1 VALMAEPAE
10 LSALATALISGD
22 RRALARAITLVES
35 ERDADAAEA
44 DSLLDAVL
52 PRTGNALRLGV
63 TGPPGAGKS
72 TLIDALGRELLV
84 RGERVAVLAIDPSS
98 RVSGGSVLGDKTRM
112 ARLSADAR
120 SFIRPTPARGAAG
133 GVARHT
139 REAQL
144 LCEAAGYTVVIVE
157 TVGVGQGE
165 LAASNLSDCLL
176 LVLHPGA
183 GDELQGMKRG
193 ILELADVIAL
203 NKADSERERAEAAAA
218 ELTRALALFARHG
231 TFADPVVVVTSALSG
246 LGVPEL
252 CSALAT
258 RVSAE
263 RESGVLARRRRDS
276 LRSWLHEELEALLR
290 ERLRR
295 ANLASEL
302 TELEEAVESSRLT
315 PRRAARRFLELTRL
329 DARGA

>member
-1 VALMAEPAE
+1 MADEGPV
-10 LSALATALISGD
+10 SALATAVFAGE

-44 DSLLDAVL
+44 DALLDAIL
-52 PRTGNALRLGV
+52 PRTGHSLRLGV

-72 TLIDALGRELLV
+72 TLIDALGRQLIE
-84 RGERVAVLAIDPSS
+84 RGERVAVLTVDPSS

-120 SFIRPTPARGAAG
+120 SFIRPTPSRGVSG

-139 REAQL
+139 REALL

-165 LAASNLSDCLL
+165 VAASNLADCLL

-203 NKADSERERAEAAAA
+203 NKADAQREPAETTAA
-218 ELTRALALFARHG
+218 ELRRALSLFARHG
-231 TFADPVVVVTSALSG
+231 AAAEPVVVVTSALSE

-252 CSALAT
+252 CSALMT
-258 RVSAE
+258 RSSAE
-263 RESGVLARRRRDS
+263 RESGMLERRRKESR
-276 LRSWLHEELEALLR
+276 RAWLHEELDALLCQ
-290 ERLRR
+290 RLHR
-295 ANLASEL
+295 ANLSSEL
-302 TELEEAVESSRLT
+302 NDLERAVEASTLT
-315 PRRAARRFLELTRL
+315 PRRAARRFLELAQSR
-329 DARGA
+329 D

>member
-1 VALMAEPAE
+1 MAEVAEPA
-10 LSALATALISGD
+10 LAAGVMSGD

-35 ERDADAAEA
+35 ERDADAADA
-44 DSLLDAVL
+44 DALLDAIL

-72 TLIDALGRELLV
+72 TLIDALGRQLIE

-112 ARLSADAR
+112 SRLSADAR
-120 SFIRPTPARGAAG
+120 SFIRPTPSRGASG

-139 REAQL
+139 REALL

-183 GDELQGMKRG
+183 GDELQSMKRG

-203 NKADSERERAEAAAA
+203 NKADTERERAEAAAA
-218 ELTRALALFARHG
+218 ELTRALSLFARHG
-231 TFADPVVVVTSALSG
+231 TSAEPAVVVTSALSE

-252 CSALAT
+252 CEALAD
-258 RVSAE
+258 RVKSE
-263 RESGVLARRRRDS
+263 RESGALARRRRDS
-276 LRSWLHEELEALLR
+276 LRAWLHEEMEALLR

-295 ANLASEL
+295 ANLSTEL
-302 TELEEAVESSRLT
+302 TELEQAVESSRLT
-315 PRRAARRFLELTRL
+315 PRRAARRFLELARL
-329 DARGA
+329 DRGGA

>member
-1 VALMAEPAE
+1 MAEVAD
-10 LSALATALISGD
+10 AGGLAAAVMSGD

-35 ERDADAAEA
+35 ERDADVAEA
-44 DSLLDAVL
+44 DALLDAIL

-72 TLIDALGRELLV
+72 TLIDALGRQLIE

-120 SFIRPTPARGAAG
+120 SFIRPTPSRGASG

-183 GDELQGMKRG
+183 GDDLQGMKRG

-203 NKADSERERAEAAAA
+203 NKADTERERAEAAAA
-218 ELTRALALFARHG
+218 ELTRALSLFARHG
-231 TFADPVVVVTSALSG
+231 TSADPVVLVTSALSG

-252 CSALAT
+252 CTALAD
-258 RVSAE
+258 RASSE
-263 RESGVLARRRRDS
+263 RESGTLARRRTDG
-276 LRSWLHEELEALLR
+276 LRAWLHEELEALLR

-295 ANLASEL
+295 ANVSAELA
-302 TELEEAVESSRLT
+302 ELERAVESSRLT
-315 PRRAARRFLELTRL
+315 PRRAARRFLELARL
-329 DARGA
+329 GDA

>member
-1 VALMAEPAE
+1 
-10 LSALATALISGD
+10 
-22 RRALARAITLVES
+22 
-35 ERDADAAEA
+35 
-44 DSLLDAVL
+44 LLDAIL

-72 TLIDALGRELLV
+72 TLIDALGRQLLE
-84 RGERVAVLAIDPSS
+84 RGERVAVLAVDPSS

-112 ARLSADAR
+112 SRLSADAR
-120 SFIRPTPARGAAG
+120 SFIRPTPSRGVSG

-139 REAQL
+139 REALL

-165 LAASNLSDCLL
+165 VAASNLTDCLL
-176 LVLHPGA
+176 LVLQPGA

-203 NKADSERERAEAAAA
+203 NKSDTHPERARAAAA
-218 ELTRALALFARHG
+218 ELERALSLFARHG
-231 TFADPVVVVTSALSG
+231 GGTKPVVVVTSALSE

-252 CSALAT
+252 CSALLA
-258 RVSAE
+258 RVTAD
-263 RESGVLARRRRDS
+263 RENGALERRRRES
-276 LRSWLHEELEALLR
+276 LRAWLHEELEALLR

-295 ANLASEL
+295 ANVSSEL
-302 TELEEAVESSRLT
+302 HDLERAVESSQLT
-315 PRRAARRFLELTRL
+315 PRRAARRFFEL
-329 DARGA
+329 AHSGEAGAS